1 LRLRRSVL
9 LLISLLALPA
19 AAGAQDF
26 GVLES
31 AETINQGNF
40 KLTINPMFV
49 FGDGED
55 EAGIALKAGYGFT
68 PRFDM
73 EAKAAFYE
81 GVNFFGFDAEYWLL
95 RGQDL
100 DVSVSG
106 GLHFGRSD
114 QAFDTT
120 GIDVTLLASG
130 QLSPRLELFAALDLA
145 FESIDADFID
155 ESFTTGHLVPGIEYA
170 ISDELD
176 FVFEVGLSL
185 NDNGSHYLSG
195 GLAYYLR

>member
-1 LRLRRSVL
+1 MRSCRSVL
-9 LLISLLALPA
+9 LLLSLLAWPA

-40 KLTINPMFV
+40 KLTINPMFA

-95 RGQDL
+95 RGQDV

-114 QAFDTT
+114 QTFDTT
-120 GIDVTLLASG
+120 GIDVTLLGSG
-130 QLSPRLELFAALDLA
+130 PISPRLELFVALDLA
-145 FESIDADFID
+145 FESIDVID
-155 ESFTTGHLVPGIEYA
+155 ESVTKGHIVPGIEYA